1 LPPITGLLI
10 FRSFI
15 AIEKLVR
22 MNYVLI
28 ETIGGCMSSHAEST
42 SGHEARSAKTRSQL
56 IEATVDVV
64 AAVGYEGATTRAL
77 AQAAKTT
84 LSAIPYHFGSKK
96 ELYLAAADMIAEY
109 AAHRFAEAAT
119 LLDDTSDVELSVRFE
134 RTLIQLLHT
143 MLEEA
148 EPHAW
153 TAFVARCAY
162 DNDDAFALIHERAIA
177 PLQKRLV
184 HAASQFSGRSSDD
197 EALRLRVIA
206 IVTAVFSFRFLRG
219 VMLRGMDWKSIQ
231 NEAIRQ
237 ITDMVRDLCRSGFL
251 SVRSPDDGADRKT
264 GPA

>member
-1 LPPITGLLI
+1 MP
-10 FRSFI
+10 
-15 AIEKLVR
+15 
-22 MNYVLI
+22 N
-28 ETIGGCMSSHAEST
+28 HAETT

-56 IEATVDVV
+56 IEATIDVV

-109 AAHRFAEAAT
+109 AANRFVEAAA
-119 LLDDTSDVELSVRFE
+119 LLDDTSNVELSARFE
-134 RTLIQLLHT
+134 LALIQLLHT

-197 EALRLRVIA
+197 EALRLRVNA
-206 IVTAVFSFRFLRG
+206 IMTAIFSFRFLRG
-219 VMLRGMDWKSIQ
+219 VMLRGMDWKSIR
-231 NEAIRQ
+231 NEATKQ
-237 ITDMVRDLCRSGFL
+237 ITDMVHDLCRSGFL
-251 SVRSPDDGADRKT
+251 TVWSADDGADQKT
-264 GPA
+264 GPSLFDSINRSQLKGNTS

>member
-1 LPPITGLLI
+1 MP
-10 FRSFI
+10 
-15 AIEKLVR
+15 
-22 MNYVLI
+22 N
-28 ETIGGCMSSHAEST
+28 HAETS

-56 IEATVDVV
+56 IQATIGVV

-77 AQAAKTT
+77 SQAAKTT

-109 AAHRFAEAAT
+109 AANRFAEAAA

-134 RTLIQLLHT
+134 LALIQLLHT

-197 EALRLRVIA
+197 EALRMRVIA
-206 IVTAVFSFRFLRG
+206 ILTAIFSFRFLRG
-219 VMLRGMDWKSIQ
+219 VMLRGMDWKSIR
-231 NEAIRQ
+231 NEATKQ
-237 ITDMVRDLCRSGFL
+237 ITDMVHDLCRSGFL
-251 SVRSPDDGADRKT
+251 TVWSADDGADQKT
-264 GPA
+264 GPSLFDSINRSQLKGNTS

>member
-1 LPPITGLLI
+1 
-10 FRSFI
+10 
-15 AIEKLVR
+15 
-22 MNYVLI
+22 
-28 ETIGGCMSSHAEST
+28 
-42 SGHEARSAKTRSQL
+42 
-56 IEATVDVV
+56 
-64 AAVGYEGATTRAL
+64 
-77 AQAAKTT
+77 
-84 LSAIPYHFGSKK
+84 
-96 ELYLAAADMIAEY
+96 
-109 AAHRFAEAAT
+109 
-119 LLDDTSDVELSVRFE
+119 
-134 RTLIQLLHT
+134 
-143 MLEEA
+143 
-148 EPHAW
+148 
-153 TAFVARCAY
+153 VARCAY

-184 HAASQFSGRSSDD
+184 HAASQFSVRSSDD

>member
-1 LPPITGLLI
+1 
-10 FRSFI
+10 
-15 AIEKLVR
+15 
-22 MNYVLI
+22 
-28 ETIGGCMSSHAEST
+28 MSSHAETT

-96 ELYLAAADMIAEY
+96 ELYLAAAEMIAEY
-109 AAHRFAEAAT
+109 AANRFAEAAA
-119 LLDDTSDVELSVRFE
+119 LLDDTPDIELSVRFE
-134 RTLIQLLHT
+134 RALIQVLHT
-143 MLEEA
+143 MLDEA

-197 EALRLRVIA
+197 EALRMRVIA
-206 IVTAVFSFRFLRG
+206 ILTAIFSFRFLRG
-219 VMLRGMDWKSIQ
+219 VMLRGMDWKSIR
-231 NEAIRQ
+231 NEATKQ
-237 ITDMVRDLCRSGFL
+237 ITDMVHDLCRSGFL
-251 SVRSPDDGADRKT
+251 TVWSADDGADQKQA
-264 GPA
+264 PPFLIPSIALN

>member
-1 LPPITGLLI
+1 
-10 FRSFI
+10 
-15 AIEKLVR
+15 
-22 MNYVLI
+22 
-28 ETIGGCMSSHAEST
+28 MSNHAETT

-56 IEATVDVV
+56 IEATIDVV
-64 AAVGYEGATTRAL
+64 SAVGYEGATTRAL

-109 AAHRFAEAAT
+109 AAHRFAEAAA
-119 LLDDTSDVELSVRFE
+119 LLDDTSDVDELSVRFE
-134 RTLIQLLHT
+134 LALIQLLHT

-153 TAFVARCAY
+153 TAFVTRCAY

-177 PLQKRLV
+177 PLQARLV

-197 EALRLRVIA
+197 EALRLRVIGILTA
-206 IVTAVFSFRFLRG
+206 IFSFRFLRG
-219 VMLRGMDWKSIQ
+219 VMLRGMDWQSIQ
-231 NEAIRQ
+231 SEAVRQ

-251 SVRSPDDGADRKT
+251 AVRPAGDGADRKT
-264 GPA
+264 GPT